1 MSEFESGRTA
11 AEIRALGFGGAR
23 NKNFLSPGEQDPWR
37 ELSTLV
43 AYDHS
48 GFEIFAEGEDAHFIY
63 AIGEG
68 AVRIVRYVDN
78 GQRQILAFMMPGD
91 LFGLPDNGTYANTA
105 ETISAVRLYR
115 LPWHNL
121 IQRMMDD
128 PQLQLNLL
136 VRVADDLHRAQRRIM
151 MLGQQTT
158 SQRLATLLLEFVG
171 HPEFYNDRDGHLHLP
186 ITRVDVADYLGIAR
200 ETAARAI
207 TRFERERLLR
217 RIDPKTIQIL
227 DIAGLRDAE
236 LLRPKRGN

>member
-1 MSEFESGRTA
+1 M
-11 AEIRALGFGGAR
+11 
-23 NKNFLSPGEQDPWR
+23 LSPGEQDPWR
-37 ELSTLV
+37 ELATLV
-43 AYDHS
+43 AYDRC
-48 GFEIFAEGEDAHFIY
+48 GFEIFAEGEDADFVY
-63 AIGEG
+63 AIDEG
-68 AVRIVRYVDN
+68 VVRIVCYVDN

-121 IQRMMDD
+121 IQRTMDD

-151 MLGQQTT
+151 MLGQQST
-158 SQRLATLLLEFVG
+158 SQRLAALLLEFAG
-171 HPEFYNDRDGHLHLP
+171 HREFYNDCDGHLHLP
-186 ITRVDVADYLGIAR
+186 INRVDVADYLGIAR

-207 TRFERERLLR
+207 TRLEREGLLR

-227 DIAGLRDAE
+227 DIAGLRA
-236 LLRPKRGN
+236 LQPAKAK